1 MLSFKKK
8 EKSKFEFKD
17 TRTFKEKAKS
27 FGQSLLFW
35 KGRKKGM
42 IHTRN
47 LEWEDLRFIFFP
59 KRLEKW
65 GYLGITFYKEDSE
78 YYRALYPL
86 VLAMDYEAKPYWC
99 PRWFLR
105 FLHVFG
111 SDRSIVRVRNRK
123 LHNLLRKL
131 TKGIQFWDW
140 KTKWT
145 SYDLRISISGPEHLQ
160 DLAQWIESGF
170 YKDGREKELVDQIKK
185 LDPNASIIW
194 GSIQRLEEQLNE
206 LEQNLENKEK

>member
-1 MLSFKKK
+1 
-8 EKSKFEFKD
+8 
-17 TRTFKEKAKS
+17 
-27 FGQSLLFW
+27 
-35 KGRKKGM
+35 
-42 IHTRN
+42 
-47 LEWEDLRFIFFP
+47 
-59 KRLEKW
+59 
-65 GYLGITFYKEDSE
+65 
-78 YYRALYPL
+78 
-86 VLAMDYEAKPYWC
+86 
-99 PRWFLR
+99 
-105 FLHVFG
+105 
-111 SDRSIVRVRNRK
+111 VRNRK

-131 TKGIQFWDW
+131 TKGIQLWDW

-206 LEQNLENKEK
+206 LENKQK